1 MGLRGKLALSLVERS
16 LPARMSADAME
27 GLPDGLHV
35 FMVGTGAPLPDPGRS
50 QPSVGVVAGGR
61 LFLVDA
67 GEGTASALNAC
78 QLDPGRIECVILTHF
93 HSDHIGGLPA
103 VAIQR
108 WVSDRRSDRLRVLGP
123 KGVKRVAKGLNRAYS
138 LDSQYRAAHHGE
150 EVAPLELGGLVPER
164 FDAGSK
170 LESEVIIDD
179 GGVKVTAFTV
189 DHTPVDPALGIRFDY
204 QGRSVVISGDTTY
217 TESLV
222 KAAEGADLLICD
234 ALSPELVGLLEKTSR
249 EIGRPRRAKIFSDI
263 PSYHSS
269 PQQAARMASEAGV
282 KNLALTHI
290 IPPLPLKALEG
301 PFLGNSREIFSGPL
315 WLAEDGDLYTLLPG
329 GSKVERSRVPRPR

>member
-1 MGLRGKLALSLVERS
+1 MGIRGKVALRLVERS

-108 WVSDRRSDRLRVLGP
+108 WVSDRRANRLRVLGP

-150 EVAPLELGGLVPER
+150 EVAPLEMSGLVPER

-170 LESEVIIDD
+170 VESEVIIDE
-179 GGVKVTAFTV
+179 GGVKVSAFTV
-189 DHTPVDPALGIRFDY
+189 DHSPVDPALGIRFDY
-204 QGRSVVISGDTTY
+204 GGRSAVISGDTTY
-217 TESLV
+217 TESLIE
-222 KAAEGADLLICD
+222 ASRGADLLICD
-234 ALSPELVGLLEKTSR
+234 ALSPELVGLLEKTSG
-249 EIGRPRRAKIFSDI
+249 EIGKPRRAKIFSDI
-263 PSYHSS
+263 PSYHAS
-269 PQQAARMASEAGV
+269 PEEAARMASEAGV
-282 KNLALTHI
+282 GNLALTHI

-301 PFLGNSREIFSGPL
+301 TFLGNSREIFTGPL
-315 WLAEDGDLYTLLPG
+315 WLAEDGDLYSLLPD
-329 GSKVERSRVPRPR
+329 GSKVKRKSVRV